1 MQMVRVLR
9 PRRSCLAVPGSNA
22 KMLAKAQ
29 GLAVDEVFLDLE
41 DSVAPSA
48 KPQARS
54 NIVTAIREGDWQ
66 GKTLVVRIN
75 DAETPWAYEDLF
87 TIVTEVGG
95 LIDCIMLPKV
105 EKLAHILW
113 LDTSL
118 GQLEQSLGLPLGGIG
133 IEVQIEGPAGLSIVD
148 EIAGASERIETLVF
162 GPGDFMASMQLPT
175 LTIGQNSIGGYNPL
189 DPVFMTLAIAA
200 RKHGIQVIDG
210 PYGVIGD
217 LDGFAL
223 AAQRAVAF
231 GFDGKWVLHPSQVGL
246 ANSIFSPRQESYD
259 RAELI
264 LEAYDYHR
272 SAEGGGRGAVML
284 GSEMI
289 DEASRKMAWVTA
301 LKGRKAGLAR
311 TSAFTP

>member
-1 MQMVRVLR
+1 MVRVLR
-9 PRRSCLAVPGSNA
+9 PRRSCLAVPGSSE
-22 KMLAKAQ
+22 KMLVKAQ

-41 DSVAPSA
+41 DSVAPGA
-48 KPQARS
+48 KTEARS
-54 NIVTAIREGDWQ
+54 RVVSALKEGDWQ
-66 GKTLVVRIN
+66 GKTVVVRIN
-75 DAETPWAYEDLF
+75 DAETPWAYEDLLA
-87 TIVTEVGG
+87 VVQGAG
-95 LIDCIMLPKV
+95 ALIDCIMLPKV

-148 EIAGASERIETLVF
+148 QIAGASERIETLIF

-175 LTIGQNSIGGYNPL
+175 LTIGQTDIGGYNPL
-189 DPVFMTLAIAA
+189 DPVFMSLAIAA

-231 GFDGKWVLHPSQVGL
+231 GFDGKWVLHPSQVEL
-246 ANSIFSPRQESYD
+246 ANTIFSPRQESYD

-264 LEAYDYHR
+264 LQAYDYHR
-272 SAEGGGRGAVML
+272 SDEGGARGAVML

-289 DEASRKMAWVTA
+289 DEASRKMALVTA
-301 LKGRKAGLAR
+301 LQGRKAGLVR
-311 TSAFTP
+311 TSTFTP